1 MKRLKKLALSIL
13 GVTVLSLGLYACS
26 NDGDV
31 QNDNTSNVQKRET
44 LVDETQFAEVSK
56 KIKVDTDWVKLN
68 DNVVQMANILVNNNF
83 QYDTVNYQGDDFF
96 YKSLGKDGNQYKALY
111 TESKELA
118 SKLRVKYFS
127 KLECIDC
134 VMIHKN
140 LSDVEL
146 NSILYSSAIEV
157 PKIDCN
163 NWKFYACG
171 VVAATTIEFPPAF
184 AAALVL
190 CISEYC

>member
-1 MKRLKKLALSIL
+1 MKRFKKLALSIL

-44 LVDETQFAEVSK
+44 LVDETQFTEVPE
-56 KIKVDTDWVKLN
+56 KIKVDTDWIKLN
-68 DNVVQMANILVNNNF
+68 ENVVQMANILVESNF
-83 QYDTVNYQGDDFF
+83 QYETENYQGDDFF
-96 YKSLGKDGNQYKALY
+96 YKSLGKGGNQYKALY
-111 TESKELA
+111 TESKNLA

-140 LSDVEL
+140 LSDLEL
-146 NSILYSSAIEV
+146 NTILFSSEIKATT
-157 PKIDCN
+157 KDCN

-171 VVAATTIEFPPAF
+171 VIAASTIESPPIF
-184 AAALVL
+184 ALALAL